1 MTQIYI
7 RPIGLL
13 WGEDAE
19 AAIAETAAGRIAG
32 GSTAFTLA
40 EIISRNGREIRRE
53 MRSYKDISRS
63 GEKVLRERL
72 ALIEAARAPIAG
84 IEMAEPS
91 IMGIIN
97 VTPDSFSDGGEAA
110 TLEDAL
116 ARGLKLAEEGARIID
131 VGGEST
137 RPGSEAVSVD
147 EERSRVLTVVGEL
160 SARGYKISIDTRK
173 PAIMQE
179 AVRAGAAMINDVTA
193 LRFDADSRAM
203 VARLKCPVCLMHAQG
218 DPKTMQINPVYEDVV
233 LDVFDGL
240 EEFIAEAERAGLP
253 RSMILAD
260 PGIGFG
266 KTYRHNLDIL
276 RSLTVYHGLGVPLV
290 IGASRKAFIG
300 ALTGE
305 KTGKDRVSGSIGAAM
320 AAASQGVQILRVHDV
335 RATAQA
341 LKVWRAC
348 IKPSSSGI

>member
-160 SARGYKISIDTRK
+160 SAHGYKISIDTRK

-240 EEFIAEAERAGLP
+240 EEFINEAERAGLP

-335 RATAQA
+335 KATAQA

>member
-7 RPIGLL
+7 RPIGLV

-19 AAIAETAAGRIAG
+19 VAIGETAAGRIAG
-32 GSTAFTLA
+32 GSTAFALA

-53 MRSYKDISRS
+53 RRSYKDISRS
-63 GEKVLRERL
+63 GETVLREKL
-72 ALIEAARAPIAG
+72 ARIEAARAPVAG

-91 IMGIIN
+91 IMGIVN

-116 ARGLKLAEEGARIID
+116 ARGLKFAEEGALIID

-137 RPGSEAVSVD
+137 RPGSDAISIE
-147 EERSRVLTVVGEL
+147 EERSRVLRVIGEL
-160 SARGYKISIDTRK
+160 SARGHKVSIDTRK
-173 PAIMQE
+173 PAIMRE
-179 AVRAGAAMINDVTA
+179 AVEAGAAMINDVTA
-193 LRFDADSRAM
+193 LRFDADSRAI
-203 VARLKCPVCLMHAQG
+203 AAGLKCPVCLMHAQG
-218 DPKTMQINPVYEDVV
+218 DPKTMQINPVYEDAV
-233 LDVFDGL
+233 LDVFDEL
-240 EEFIAEAERAGLP
+240 EEFIAAAERGGLP
-253 RSMILAD
+253 RSLILAD

-276 RSLTVYHGLGVPLV
+276 GSLTVYHGLGVALV

-305 KTGKDRVSGSIGAAM
+305 KTGKDRVFGSVGAAI

-335 RATAQA
+335 KATAQA
-341 LKVWRAC
+341 LKVWGAC
-348 IKPSSSGI
+348 IKPSASGI

>member
-19 AAIAETAAGRIAG
+19 AAIAEAAAGRIAG

-40 EIISRNGREIRRE
+40 EIISRNGKEIRRE
-53 MRSYKDISRS
+53 RRNYRDISHSRDRVLK
-63 GEKVLRERL
+63 EKL
-72 ALIEAARAPIAG
+72 ALIEAARAPVAG
-84 IEMAEPS
+84 IEMAEPLV
-91 IMGIIN
+91 MGIVN

-147 EERSRVLTVVGEL
+147 EERSRVLRVVGEL
-160 SARGYKISIDTRK
+160 SARGHKISIDTRK

-193 LRFDADSRAM
+193 LRFDADGRAT

-233 LDVFDGL
+233 LDVFDEL
-240 EEFIAEAERAGLP
+240 EKFIAEAEKAGLP

-266 KTYRHNLDIL
+266 KTYRHNLEIL
-276 RSLTVYHGLGVPLV
+276 RAVSVYHGLGVPLV

-305 KTGKDRVSGSIGAAM
+305 KTGKDRVFGSVGAAI

-335 RATAQA
+335 KASAQA
-341 LKVWRAC
+341 LKVWHAC

>member
-1 MTQIYI
+1 
-7 RPIGLL
+7 
-13 WGEDAE
+13 
-19 AAIAETAAGRIAG
+19 
-32 GSTAFTLA
+32 
-40 EIISRNGREIRRE
+40 
-53 MRSYKDISRS
+53 
-63 GEKVLRERL
+63 LREKL
-72 ALIEAARAPIAG
+72 AIIEAARAPIAG

-335 RATAQA
+335 KATAQA